1 MFTLRKFATIIN
13 PMNIRK
19 RNLMWVDT
27 ELDNPNILK
36 LGVTEKTVKEFG
48 KINDIKISKD
58 NTVMFNQE
66 LIIIENDLMMK
77 YYTAPYD
84 CMIIERNNNVNINIS
99 PENHNNWI
107 IKIIPLMEDYIEQYY
122 Y

>member
-1 MFTLRKFATIIN
+1 MFTIRKFATIIN
-13 PMNIRK
+13 PLNIRK
-19 RNLMWVDT
+19 RNLMWVET

-48 KINDIKISKD
+48 KINDIKLPKD
-58 NTVMFNQE
+58 NIVRLNQK
-66 LIIIENDLMMK
+66 LILIENDIMIK
-77 YYTAPYD
+77 YYVAPYD
-84 CMIIERNNNVNINIS
+84 CMIVERNNIININIG

-107 IKIIPLMEDYIEQYY
+107 IKIIPLMENYIEKYY